1 MKRRQFLHITA
12 LSVAG
17 TCFVPHPLFA
27 DETSSEE
34 EPLPTASQPAQRPDI
49 TFVTENQDVTTVGF
63 SDARSCTC
71 VLREELILH

>member
-17 TCFVPHPLFA
+17 TCLLPHPLFA
-27 DETSSEE
+27 DETPPVEDS
-34 EPLPTASQPAQRPDI
+34 LPTASQPAQRPAI
-49 TFVTENQDVTTVGF
+49 TFVTEEQDATTVGF